1 MLDTR
6 VLRCGARFRWGR
18 SWMCRESMPA
28 RGHRW
33 QRCAP
38 VPAHMC
44 KDGRPRGRTVGAF
57 AHVRASLSHSQRC
70 ALVTT
75 RRHPENHRADARC
88 SRGEERIC
96 ANDPATVSNVV
107 NWKNYSIFFL
117 DSEPSALPLP
127 SARSCLVKA
136 LGKKIGKHARPRRSS
151 GSFSHSSHAD
161 RAREARDVRRGS
173 RTISPSLPLRD
184 SPRDYLGAW

>member
-1 MLDTR
+1 
-6 VLRCGARFRWGR
+6 
-18 SWMCRESMPA
+18 MCRESMPA

-75 RRHPENHRADARC
+75 RRHPENHRADARR

-127 SARSCLVKA
+127 SARSCLVKT
-136 LGKKIGKHARPRRSS
+136 LGKKIGK
-151 GSFSHSSHAD
+151 
-161 RAREARDVRRGS
+161 RASASILWKLLALEPRGS
-173 RTISPSLPLRD
+173 REGSSRRSERLENDLSLSLPLPL
-184 SPRDYLGAW
+184 SPYGIPRGIISAPGDPTEKR